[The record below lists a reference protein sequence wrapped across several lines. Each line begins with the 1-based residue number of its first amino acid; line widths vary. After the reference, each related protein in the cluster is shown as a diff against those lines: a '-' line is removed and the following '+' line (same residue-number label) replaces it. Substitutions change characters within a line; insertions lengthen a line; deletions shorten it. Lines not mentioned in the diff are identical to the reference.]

1 MENFIQWGPYNGQ
14 PPSQQTAA
22 RVGYD
27 DEALYICGICY
38 DDSLTEMKS
47 EIGPRDSFTFNSEE
61 FAVHISPF
69 NDGINS
75 VFFCVTLAG
84 VQRDVKFFGDIAETS
99 WDAVWE
105 SAVKRTDSGWAVEM
119 KIPFSALRFPNKP
132 VQDWGFNIWR
142 WIARKLEWSNWS
154 YVSNELDYWWKEM
167 GLLKGIKDVSPPVR
181 LAFMPYLSGYAENG
195 TDDRWRNF
203 SNGGLDLRYGLND
216 SFTLDV
222 TLIPDFGQVESDEIE
237 LNLSPYEIKY
247 NEKRQFF
254 TEGIE
259 LFKKGDIFYSRRIG
273 AQPVNR
279 DRVYSQISDT
289 EIVLKNPQEVPLLNT
304 TKISGRTNSGLGIGF
319 LNAMTGRTYAT
330 VRDQQTGEERQILTQ
345 PFTNLNV
352 LVLDQSLF
360 ENSYVSL
367 INSNVLRRG
376 YTANVTAAEFKLA
389 DRNNAYKLMGIG
401 AVSLISVDDSAS
413 SGFKFALETGKTSGA
428 FQYLYALSVINDTYD
443 QDDLGYL
450 RRNNEI
456 INKFSLSYNIL
467 KPFGIFLNI
476 RNRFDVLYGRIY
488 KPGDFS
494 ELIFLYDLSVG
505 FKNYYSVGVQFSLAP
520 REGHDYYEPRIPNT
534 YLVRNKYYQG
544 QITFNTDRRQALS
557 CELVAAVLSSFDYDF
572 DVKTWLV
579 AAVPTIRFN
588 DRLRVAFD
596 LSILKDFNEPGFVEL
611 IPESDLILFG
621 KRNRKT
627 LTNMLSVS
635 YVFNNKLSY
644 YLRMR
649 HYWSQAD
656 YDSYYKLAEN
666 GRLLPIAYETSH
678 NINYNAFNID
688 MSFRWNFA
696 PGSEILLNWKNAI
709 YTSDDRLS
717 VPFWDNLKNTLDAPQ
732 INSFSLKIL
741 YYFDFPSLK
750 RLFHKK

>member
-1 MENFIQWGPYNGQ
+1 M
-14 PPSQQTAA
+14 
-22 RVGYD
+22 R
-27 DEALYICGICY
+27 
-38 DDSLTEMKS
+38 S

-84 VQRDVKFFGDIAETS
+84 VQRDVKFFGDKAETS

-105 SAVKRTDSGWAVEM
+105 SAVEKTESGWTVEM
-119 KIPFSALRFPNKP
+119 KIPFSALRFPNRS

-154 YVSNELDYWWKEM
+154 YVSNELDCWWKET
-167 GLLKGIKDVSPPVR
+167 GLLLGIKDVSPPIR
-181 LAFMPYLSGYAENG
+181 LSFVPYLSGYAEQG
-195 TDDRWRNF
+195 TDDRWRNYYT
-203 SNGGLDLRYGLND
+203 GGLDLRYGLND
-216 SFTLDV
+216 SFTLDM

-273 AQPVNR
+273 AQPV
-279 DRVYSQISDT
+279 DHDKVYSQISDT
-289 EIVLKNPQEVPLLNT
+289 ESVLKNPNEAPLLNT
-304 TKISGRTNSGLGIGF
+304 TKISGRTNGGLGIGF

-330 VRDQQTGEERQILTQ
+330 VENKQTGQKRQILTQ

-352 LVLDQSLF
+352 FVLDQSLF
-360 ENSYVSL
+360 ENSYISL

-376 YTANVTAAEFKLA
+376 YTANVTATEFKLA
-389 DRNNAYKLMGIG
+389 DRNNIYKLMGIG
-401 AVSLISVDDSAS
+401 ALSRISADNFSTT
-413 SGFKFALETGKTSGA
+413 GFKLALEAGKTGGA
-428 FQYLYALSVINDTYD
+428 FQYLYALSVINDTYN
-443 QDDLGYL
+443 QNDLGYL

-456 INKFSLSYNIL
+456 INQFTLSYNIL

-488 KPGDFS
+488 NPGDFS
-494 ELIFLYDLSVG
+494 EFTLLYEFTAG
-505 FKNYYSVGVQFSLAP
+505 FKNHYSCGVQFSMAP
-520 REGHDYYEPRIPNT
+520 IEGHDYYEPRTPNR
-534 YLVRNKYYQG
+534 YVNRNKYYHS
-544 QITFNTDRRQALS
+544 QITFCTDPRQALS
-557 CELVAAVLSSFDYDF
+557 CELVGAYRDSYGYDF

-579 AAVPTIRFN
+579 AAVPTLRFN
-588 DRLRVAFD
+588 DRLRLALD
-596 LSILKDFNEPGFVEL
+596 LSLKKDFNEPGFVER
-611 IPESDLILFG
+611 IPELDLILFG
-621 KRNRKT
+621 KRDRET

-635 YVFNNKLSY
+635 YVFNNKMSLY
-644 YLRMR
+644 FRMR
-649 HYWSQAD
+649 HYWSRAD
-656 YDSYYKLAEN
+656 YDRYYRLAEN
-666 GRLLPIAYETSH
+666 GCLLPTYYESSH

-688 MSFRWNFA
+688 MTFRWNFA

-709 YTSDDRLS
+709 YTSNDRLAL
-717 VPFWDNLKNTLDAPQ
+717 PYWDNLKNTLDAPQ
-732 INSFSLKIL
+732 INSLSIKIL
-741 YYFDFPSLK
+741 YYFDYPSFK
-750 RLFHKK
+750 RLFSKK